1 LKSCGKAFWKTCGT
15 SKPASRRCWP
25 SLQRKNQ
32 GLQSQIRSLPVK
44 QQNLVEIKRQQESKL
59 AVYNYLQEKREET
72 AISLAATIS
81 GTKVLE
87 EAAPNLIPVK
97 PNRNNVKMLAIVIG
111 LVVPSLFI
119 FVLELLNDKV
129 NGRSDVEKLTG
140 AVIVGEVGHSYKKE
154 ALIVTQNNRSVL
166 AEQFRIIRSN
176 LQYIL
181 NNIEKPV
188 ILITSSFSGEGK
200 SFISTNVGS
209 VMALTGKRTIILE
222 FDIRKP
228 KILSELGIPKK
239 PGFINYLL
247 GKAALQDLPIP
258 VEGHPNL
265 FVLACGPV
273 PPNPAELLLDAKVAT
288 CLPTCATTSMWWWWI
303 PHRWVL

>member
-1 LKSCGKAFWKTCGT
+1 
-15 SKPASRRCWP
+15 
-25 SLQRKNQ
+25 
-32 GLQSQIRSLPVK
+32 
-44 QQNLVEIKRQQESKL
+44 
-59 AVYNYLQEKREET
+59 
-72 AISLAATIS
+72 
-81 GTKVLE
+81 
-87 EAAPNLIPVK
+87 
-97 PNRNNVKMLAIVIG
+97 MLAIVIG

-273 PPNPAELLLDAKVAT
+273 PPNPAELLLDEKVGDLFAYLRHNFDVVVVDT
-288 CLPTCATTSMWWWWI
+288 APVGIVSDAMA
-303 PHRWVL
+303 